1 MLEERIKYMILDD
14 GDCGIEEKIIVNA
27 RHKNILKEIQNM
39 VNKALNA
46 MDNNLSEEFPS
57 SDLRIAYDLIGEIT
71 GETARDDIL
80 NRVFTR
86 FCIGK

>member
-1 MLEERIKYMILDD
+1 
-14 GDCGIEEKIIVNA
+14 
-27 RHKNILKEIQNM
+27 M

>member
-1 MLEERIKYMILDD
+1 MVLDN
-14 GDCGIEEKIIVNA
+14 GDSMIEEKIIVNA
-27 RHKNILKEIQNM
+27 RHKYILKEIQKM
-39 VNKALNA
+39 INKALEA
-46 MDNNLSEEFPS
+46 IDNNLSEEFPS

-80 NRVFTR
+80 DRVFLR